1 MFGIRSMHRFYLF
14 ILLFTSVLLTGCVT
28 VVDAVSSESQIQPD
42 PTKRS
47 FGEYWDDKQLRT
59 IVSVNLRK
67 ADPAFNKL
75 NVNVY
80 SYKSVVLL
88 TGDVPT
94 KKLRDLA
101 GETARKINRVRQV
114 YNELHIGVSGG
125 FLDGAEDA
133 LLGTKIKSKLFA
145 YKDIDSSRVEVF
157 VENNTVYL
165 MGLLSRA
172 QTEKITNVVR
182 KQKGVKKVV
191 RAIEYID

>member
-1 MFGIRSMHRFYLF
+1 MRRLC
-14 ILLFTSVLLTGCVT
+14 LLSIVLMSFLLSGCVT
-28 VVDAVSSESQIQPD
+28 VVDAVSSDSQIQPD

-59 IVSVNLRK
+59 IIAVNLRK

-88 TGDVPT
+88 TGAVPT
-94 KKLRDLA
+94 KELRELA
-101 GETARKINRVRQV
+101 GETARSVNRVRLV
-114 YNELHIGVSGG
+114 YNELIVGASGG
-125 FLDGAEDA
+125 FLDRAEDS

-157 VENNTVYL
+157 VEDNTVYL

-172 QTEKITNVVR
+172 QTEKITDVVR
-182 KQKGVKKVV
+182 KQKGVRKVV

>member
-1 MFGIRSMHRFYLF
+1 MQKLF
-14 ILLFTSVLLTGCVT
+14 IFLTLIFTCTFLTGCVT
-28 VVDAVSSESQIQPD
+28 VVDAVSSDEIQPD

-59 IVSVNLRK
+59 IVAVNLRK
-67 ADPAFNKL
+67 ANPEFDKL

-80 SYKSVVLL
+80 TYNSVVLL
-88 TGDVPT
+88 TGEVPSAE
-94 KKLRDLA
+94 LRDLA

-114 YNELHIGVSGG
+114 YNEIQLGTKRG
-125 FLDGAEDA
+125 FLDNAEDS

-145 YKDIDSSRVEVF
+145 YKDIDSSRVNVI
-157 VENNTVYL
+157 VEDNVVYL

-172 QTEKITNVVR
+172 QTEKITDVVR
-182 KQKGVKKVV
+182 KEKGVKKVV